1 LEESIEVLVKA
12 MVMLFIA
19 LDPLGTIPYYQ
30 ALTSGLKVEEKR
42 RVLRLAIIVAWVIL
56 LTFTVLGDAL
66 FKLFNLTINDFK
78 VAAGLVLLIAS
89 IALLLEVPLGI
100 LRAEPEK
107 VAIVPI
113 ATPLLAGPAAISV
126 TLLLRYTWGPHVALL
141 AVTVNMLIAYL
152 ILASSNFISRIV
164 GRQGLIVFD
173 KFMSLIMATLA
184 VSLIRQGLA
193 S

>member
-1 LEESIEVLVKA
+1 LEEFIGALVKA
-12 MVMLFIA
+12 MVMLFVA

-42 RVLRLAIIVAWVIL
+42 RVLRLAILVAWVIL

-66 FKLFNLTINDFK
+66 FRLFNLTVNDFK

-113 ATPLLAGPAAISV
+113 ATPLLAGPAAISI

-164 GRQGLIVFD
+164 GRQGLVVFD

>member
-1 LEESIEVLVKA
+1 MEELVGALVKA
-12 MVMLFIA
+12 VVMLFVA

-30 ALTSGLKVEEKR
+30 ALTSGFKVEEKR
-42 RVLRLAIIVAWVIL
+42 RVLRLAILVAWVIL
-56 LTFTVLGDAL
+56 LAFTVLGDAL
-66 FKLFNLTINDFK
+66 FRLFNLTIDDFK

-113 ATPLLAGPAAISV
+113 ATPLLAGPAAISI

-164 GRQGLIVFD
+164 GRQGLVVFD